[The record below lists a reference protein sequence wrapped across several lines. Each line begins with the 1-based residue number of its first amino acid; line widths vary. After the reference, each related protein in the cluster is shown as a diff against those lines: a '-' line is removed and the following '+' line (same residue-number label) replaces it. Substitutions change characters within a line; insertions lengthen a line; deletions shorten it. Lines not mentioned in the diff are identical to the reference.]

1 MAEENNMGAFFANKK
16 KKGKKKGVK
25 SPGTNLKPSLDIE
38 TPVDKSSSVAVD
50 SGWADNVE
58 EKKAI
63 INTSGKS
70 VVDLSNDKAPVVKEN
85 KETGNKFNMEETKNI
100 FQSARAAGQA
110 KGDAVEVVEPVKKMA
125 DMTWKEKM
133 ELRKKTGG
141 GPLKMDDERAF
152 PTLGGK
158 SGASSAGGAWGN
170 FVKDD
175 AETEGGGE
183 SDGEDQDADAAQEE

>member
-25 SPGTNLKPSLDIE
+25 STATKTIVAE
-38 TPVDKSSSVAVD
+38 APVEKSSSVAVD
-50 SGWADNVE
+50 SGWADDVE

-100 FQSARAAGQA
+100 FQSARAAGLA
-110 KGDAVEVVEPVKKMA
+110 KGDAVEVAEPVKKVA

-133 ELRKKTGG
+133 ELRKKTGTG

-158 SGASSAGGAWGN
+158 SGASSAGGAWGKV
-170 FVKDD
+170 VKDD
-175 AETEGGGE
+175 AEGGGD
-183 SDGEDQDADAAQEE
+183 SDGEDQDADAAAQED